1 MTIIPPAT
9 QRSATWTEPVCTST
23 LSGLGIPPV
32 EAPTDLELRVAVRKR
47 ELVAELIGHKQ
58 SMSMGAEEAG
68 NRIKT
73 RLSELAHIVR
83 QVDRDGW
90 ANVSEAAMLKLEQ
103 WISR

>member
-1 MTIIPPAT
+1 MTIIPPAP

-23 LSGLGIPPV
+23 LPGLGILPV
-32 EAPTDLELRVAVRKR
+32 EAPTDLETRVAVRKR
-47 ELVAELIGHKQ
+47 ELIAELIGHKQ
-58 SMSMGAEEAG
+58 SMSIGAEEAG

-83 QVDRDGW
+83 QVARDGW
-90 ANVSEAAMLKLEQ
+90 TNVSDAATSELEQ